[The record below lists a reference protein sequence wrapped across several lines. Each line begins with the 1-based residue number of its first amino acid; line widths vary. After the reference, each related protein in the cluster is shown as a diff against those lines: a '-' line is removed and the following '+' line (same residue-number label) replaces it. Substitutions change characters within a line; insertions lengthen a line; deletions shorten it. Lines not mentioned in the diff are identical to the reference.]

1 MVVAESSRA
10 FVKGQRG
17 QKITSFGQILLVV
30 GLNREYNP
38 TSEQQVLHFCGIW
51 LGHNHIF
58 KFSNFNFNC

>member
-51 LGHNHIF
+51 
-58 KFSNFNFNC
+58 